1 MKTKQGKKKYHDSHQ
16 NNFFSF
22 YSTAFWESYIFLHF
36 LFLVLKHLF
45 RLLSYFRVLWL
56 PYLLSGCMTSFRV
69 LFFIHMSAVLLKRAM
84 NKYCSE
90 YLLSLIEI
98 ERMSSK
104 GPQIHYWLFKDVSQS
119 FPCRQQNIFV
129 TVRLLYTYF
138 WVVRCFYRGITY
150 GLMSLDV
157 RLRDEN

>member
-1 MKTKQGKKKYHDSHQ
+1 MKTKQGKKDHDSHQ
-16 NNFFSF
+16 NDFFSF

-69 LFFIHMSAVLLKRAM
+69 LFFIHMSAVLLKTAM
-84 NKYCSE
+84 KKYCSK

-98 ERMSSK
+98 ERMWSK
-104 GPQIHYWLFKDVSQS
+104 WSQIHYWLFKDVSKS
-119 FPCRQQNIFV
+119 IPCSQQNISFA
-129 TVRLLYTYF
+129 TVRLLYIYF
-138 WVVRCFYRGITY
+138 WVVRCFYRGIMC
-150 GLMSLDV
+150 GLISLDV